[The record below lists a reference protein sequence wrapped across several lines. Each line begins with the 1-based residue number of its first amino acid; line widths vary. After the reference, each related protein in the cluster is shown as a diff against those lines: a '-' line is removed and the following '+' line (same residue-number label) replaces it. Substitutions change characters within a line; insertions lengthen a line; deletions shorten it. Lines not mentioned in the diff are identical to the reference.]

1 MFIGHAAVGFASKA
15 AAPRASLG
23 VLLAAPFFLDLLWP
37 VFVLTGVESARI
49 EPGNTVYTPIAFDNY
64 PWSHSLLM
72 AILWGALFGFLVR
85 IGRRSVYFL
94 IPDGEGTRFALSR
107 SSSGSRPGPRLS
119 GNGRTPRFA
128 SAIRISAQTGAAF
141 G

>member
-49 EPGNTVYTPIAFDNY
+49 EPGNTVFTPIAFDNY

-85 IGRRSVYFL
+85 IVSRSVF
-94 IPDGEGTRFALSR
+94 PVFGSTPTFRM
-107 SSSGSRPGPRLS
+107 SSSLRSGTSAERPMVTKSARA
-119 GNGRTPRFA
+119 RTNA
-128 SAIRISAQTGAAF
+128 SAPWL
-141 G
+141 